1 MSEISPQSELRDW
14 LRSLKDSS
22 KASYR
27 EIAIAIGEEERTVK
41 RWMTGDNPSTPAG
54 DSLLRLLDYFG
65 VTLTPPAP
73 RAVAVSL
80 MGELREV
87 REDLARLEGVEG
99 SDDELSLR
107 RMDRRLT
114 VLGDRV
120 AEAVRLLRE
129 LAAQQSPDQ
138 APGKTPRTRK
148 KAAR

>member
-1 MSEISPQSELRDW
+1 MPEPRSASELRDW
-14 LRSLKDSS
+14 LRSLKDAS

-41 RWMTGDNPSTPAG
+41 RWMTGENPSTPGG

-87 REDLARLEGVEG
+87 REDLARLEGAEG
-99 SDDELSLR
+99 SGDELSLR
-107 RMDRRLT
+107 RLDHRLT
-114 VLGDRV
+114 ELGDLV

-129 LAAQQSPDQ
+129 RGEQRAPAR
-138 APGKTPRTRK
+138 APGKTR